1 MRKKW
6 VTKVTSLILA
16 FACIVSS
23 CPDIYVYAEKNSG
36 EIMENTVLLETEE
49 LETSGAVVPDE
60 AILVSEEEAQEI
72 HEAFQEM
79 QGMECYSVPY
89 VNNSFVSDYGYSM
102 LSTAQEKSCYAEM
115 KLKAYQFHEEQPEAV
130 LRQSKD
136 SSGNVVS
143 EYYIWAEF
151 FVSEYGLNLKQ
162 VQKIIFALEA
172 DCPELFWFSGGF
184 GYAYNSD
191 NIVTKI
197 YPKVEPDYAKAD
209 IRKETK
215 SNIEMGIQPYLN
227 AINQAKEQNAEDME
241 MELLIHDMILEA
253 VDYAYIP
260 GTKTPQSAAYAH
272 SIAGLFEN
280 RGVVCEGYA
289 KGFKLLMTYA
299 GIDTI
304 YAVGYGNGG
313 GHAWNLVCLDDK
325 WYNIDITWNDVGNEK
340 TYHDGIRY
348 RYYNCSSDFFGNHV
362 YMPDVFKGMYEVP
375 QTTADDYNYYHYYGL
390 YVTSEDVYGETV
402 FVNFM
407 ENAVRKAAHRG
418 DYLLQLAFDSVD
430 TRNTFKECMEQ
441 YKDEFL
447 EAVCDSQNV
456 YRIAGSSTYISGNPY
471 NVYFPMARIYAD
483 TYEVEDNGAEAE
495 LTFHI
500 IKGRREVAQED
511 NYEIS
516 YLKNNHPG
524 EAKAFVTGLG
534 TYEFLGENE
543 FTFYIIPKAEA
554 TATPEPTVTSPPTA
568 APESTV
574 TSPPTATPEPTVTST
589 PTVTLQSLESA
600 VAGLKL
606 VDANSN
612 SVTIRFTKQSFV
624 TGYEVVLYQGN
635 KEKQRVFTTKNTC
648 KLQNLLAAADYKVK
662 VRAYIQKD
670 DEIFYGTYSAL
681 LSVAT
686 ASKAPE
692 ITTVKKG
699 KKQVVIRW
707 KKVKQASGY
716 EIYMSTKKKNGY
728 KKIATVKKASSVK
741 YTKKKLK
748 TGKKYYFKMKTYRIV
763 NGNKIYSS
771 YSKVKSMKL

>member
-6 VTKVTSLILA
+6 VTKVTSLILMC
-16 FACIVSS
+16 ACIISS
-23 CPDIYVYAEKNSG
+23 CPDIYVYAAENGG
-36 EIMENTVLLETEE
+36 EITEYAVLSEEE

-60 AILVSEEEAQEI
+60 AVLVSDEEAQEI
-72 HEAFQEM
+72 HEVFQEM
-79 QGMECYSVPY
+79 QGAECYSVPE
-89 VNNSFVSDYGYSM
+89 VNNSFASEYGYNM
-102 LSTAQEKSCYAEM
+102 LSTSQEKSCYAQM

-136 SSGNVVS
+136 SSGNVVN

-151 FVSEYGLNLKQ
+151 FVSEYELKLNQ
-162 VQKIIFALEA
+162 VQKIMFALEA
-172 DCPELFWFSGGF
+172 DCPELFWFSGSF

-215 SNIEMGIQPYLN
+215 SNIETGIQPYLN

-260 GTKTPQSAAYAH
+260 GTKNPQSAAYAH

-280 RGVVCEGYA
+280 LGVVCEGYA
-289 KGFKLLMTYA
+289 KGFKMLMTYA

-375 QTTADDYNYYHYYGL
+375 QTAADDYNYYHYYGL
-390 YVTSEDVYGETV
+390 YVTSEDVHEETA

-407 ENAVRKAAHRG
+407 ENAVRKAADRG

-441 YKDEFL
+441 YKEKFL

-456 YRIAGSSTYISGNPY
+456 YRVAGSSTYISGNPY

-483 TYEVEDNGAEAE
+483 TYEVEENGAEAE

-516 YLKNNHPG
+516 YWNNNQPG

-534 TYEFLGENE
+534 NYEFLGENE
-543 FTFYIIPKAEA
+543 FTFYIISKAEV
-554 TATPEPTVTSPPTA
+554 TTVPK
-568 APESTV
+568 
-574 TSPPTATPEPTVTST
+574 PTVTST
-589 PTVTLQSLESA
+589 PTVTLQSLEGA

-606 VDANSN
+606 AAANSS
-612 SVTIRFTKQSFV
+612 SVTVRFTKQPLA

-635 KEKQRVFTTKNTC
+635 KERQRVFTTKNTC

-670 DEIFYGTYSAL
+670 DEVFYGAYSAP

-692 ITTVKKG
+692 ITTIKKG
-699 KKQVVIRW
+699 KKQAVIRW
-707 KKVKQASGY
+707 KKVKQVSGY

-728 KKIATVKKASSVK
+728 KKVATVKKASSVK

-748 TGKKYYFKMKTYRIV
+748 SGKKYYFKMKTYRTV
-763 NGNKIYSS
+763 NGHKIYSS
-771 YSKVKSMKL
+771 YSKIKSTKL